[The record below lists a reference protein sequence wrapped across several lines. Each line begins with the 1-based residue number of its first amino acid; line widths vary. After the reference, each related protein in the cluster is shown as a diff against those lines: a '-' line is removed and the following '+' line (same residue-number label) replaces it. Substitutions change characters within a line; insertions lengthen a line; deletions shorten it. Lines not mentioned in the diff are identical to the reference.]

1 VNERAQMERNV
12 LKKEIGVSISIVEI
26 NQQISMAMMTAMTEV
41 PNIFSTDID
50 KVDNNEKHPV
60 DAPKITKEPLN
71 KVGKEEV
78 HEESQ
83 ESN

>member
-1 VNERAQMERNV
+1 
-12 LKKEIGVSISIVEI
+12 
-26 NQQISMAMMTAMTEV
+26 MAMMTAMTEA

-50 KVDNNEKHPV
+50 KVDNNVKHPV

-71 KVGKEEV
+71 KVVKEEA